1 MSPNERMERGSES
14 VFDEQESAYQ
24 QDGEGYDDEVEILVD
39 EALYRSSEFPD
50 EPPDEEEAQA
60 ASDDRGQHEH
70 AEIDVE
76 YSCGEGEDFV
86 RYRGETGREDGPEV
100 PLFVDAGYRI
110 ESLLAEYPRDEPMV
124 YRIPG
129 PEAERIGDD
138 GAHER
143 TGEADGRIAERFART
158 SEAQRY
164 QQYIRR
170 YRKEARFGQS
180 ENEQRGRPPRAVG
193 PAEYPVIGPTD
204 YIRLFYRYFG
214 RSVIHLLFAFMYR
227 SAKIMRRYLFN
238 LKS

>member
-1 MSPNERMERGSES
+1 
-14 VFDEQESAYQ
+14 
-24 QDGEGYDDEVEILVD
+24 
-39 EALYRSSEFPD
+39 
-50 EPPDEEEAQA
+50 
-60 ASDDRGQHEH
+60 
-70 AEIDVE
+70 
-76 YSCGEGEDFV
+76 
-86 RYRGETGREDGPEV
+86 
-100 PLFVDAGYRI
+100 
-110 ESLLAEYPRDEPMV
+110 MV

-214 RSVIHLLFAFMYR
+214 RSVIHASLRVFIFP
-227 SAKIMRRYLFN
+227 AKVRKTL
-238 LKS
+238 